1 MTRHAE
7 KLVNGEYLIPCVT
20 GEKQDG
26 LVHLDF
32 NGGEAWVTKHA
43 LKQIRYVLR
52 EHIDLLQALLQN
64 NAYEDVIESLAGV
77 SKDIS

>member
-1 MTRHAE
+1 MTRHSE
-7 KLVNGEYLIPCVT
+7 KIVNGDYLLPCVT

-26 LVHLDF
+26 LVHLEF

-43 LKQIRYVLR
+43 LKQIRFVLR
-52 EHIDLLQALLQN
+52 EHIELIQAMLNN
-64 NAYEDVIESLAGV
+64 NAYEDVCEALAGV